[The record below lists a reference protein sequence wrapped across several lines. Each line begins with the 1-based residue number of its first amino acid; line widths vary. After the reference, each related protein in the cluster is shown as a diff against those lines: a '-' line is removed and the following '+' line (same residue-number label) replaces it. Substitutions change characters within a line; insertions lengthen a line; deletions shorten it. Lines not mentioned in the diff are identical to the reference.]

1 MLLKDVRIMSVT
13 NMQYSPDFPEYDN
26 KVVGPWDRLAEW
38 WDDKIGDGNEF
49 QDYLI
54 EPATERMLALK
65 AGEQVLDIACGAGRL
80 ARRMAGMGAVVTAID
95 QAERFLNRARRRTK
109 ESDDRITYL
118 KLDATDRAA
127 ILSLGEGQFDAAVCT
142 MALMD
147 MSSITPLISAL
158 PTLLKPQGRFVFSV
172 THPVFNSGTARHIAE
187 QYEQDGEMIVRSG
200 ITITD
205 YSEPFCYKGFGIAGQ
220 PEPQHYFHR
229 SISLLFNSCFKY
241 GFVLDDMEE
250 PVFPAGF
257 QSGTSSPLAFSQMP
271 SIPPILVARMVLK
284 PTH

>member
-1 MLLKDVRIMSVT
+1 MLMT
-13 NMQYSPDFPEYDN
+13 NMQHPPDFPEYDSRT
-26 KVVGPWDRLAEW
+26 VGAWERLAEW

-80 ARRMAGMGAVVTAID
+80 ARRMAGVGAVVTAID
-95 QAERFLNRARRRTK
+95 QAERFLNRARERTK
-109 ESDDRITYL
+109 EGKDQVRYL

-127 ILSLGEGQFDAAVCT
+127 ILSLGKGRFDAAVCT

-187 QYEQDGEMIVRSG
+187 QYERDGQMIVRSG
-200 ITITD
+200 ITITE
-205 YSEPFCYKGFGIAGQ
+205 YAEAFCYKGFGIPGQ

-229 SISLLFNSCFKY
+229 PISLLFNTCFKY

-250 PVFPAGF
+250 PVFPEGL
-257 QSGTSSPLAFSQMP
+257 QSVTGSPLAFSQMP
-271 SIPPILVARMVLK
+271 SIPPVLVARMVRK